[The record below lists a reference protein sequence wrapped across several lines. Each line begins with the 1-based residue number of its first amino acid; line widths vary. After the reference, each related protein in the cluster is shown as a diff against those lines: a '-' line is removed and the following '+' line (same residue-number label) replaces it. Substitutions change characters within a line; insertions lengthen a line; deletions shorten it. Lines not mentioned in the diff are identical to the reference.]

1 MLSLVYEVSKDK
13 VRWNEWRRYHL
24 LQILLYFSRLL
35 YMSVNVPRATWNR
48 HPKRVS
54 KKQQQLHE
62 RIIAESQFGFV
73 INYQSEYEPS
83 DNLISENNY
92 DDANCL
98 IPSFGTLDDLLS
110 VDDPMD
116 DVSIDSDENEE
127 MGHPE
132 FEYNMFDNDVHNT
145 SQFFVSQDWSPSD
158 AHSGNRSMS
167 DLVID
172 TETDPLGIF
181 IDQNVL
187 NLDRDIMDDT
197 SEEDP
202 SDTYRY
208 SQFE

>member
-62 RIIAESQFGFV
+62 RIIAESQFGIV
-73 INYQSEYEPS
+73 INDQSEYEPS
-83 DNLISENNY
+83 DNLIPENNY

-132 FEYNMFDNDVHNT
+132 FEYNMFDNDVLL
-145 SQFFVSQDWSPSD
+145 SFCLSLE
-158 AHSGNRSMS
+158 M
-167 DLVID
+167 L
-172 TETDPLGIF
+172 TEGIEVCLTPEF
-181 IDQNVL
+181 SLTKML

-202 SDTYRY
+202 SETYRY